1 MPLRGSF
8 YPLSDGN
15 IVGQYTV
22 LPAGCA
28 AADKAI
34 AVATNSPAAIL
45 SSQLSAAAAAKTA
58 QLAAMKA
65 RLDAVQPLL
74 ARLTS
79 ELPPSL
85 TITGADPS
93 GPIVWGG
100 GIQQICYRIPASA
113 NVNPKNLVLYVG
125 DGSSGTYYPNA
136 LGASGNAPLPTDYQG
151 CTSFSAS
158 GGVPAG
164 QPYTIMLE
172 DTSTGN
178 AFTGVSFT
186 LYKATVAWTAL
197 TPSAAQLVLTAAWSM
212 PAALASPLDT
222 VTVYNSAGTTVYWF
236 YTGTKSQTAPAAGA
250 AAVPAGSLVFKIL
263 KAGSVPGGYKMQL
276 SQGGSSVVTAVA
288 SNWIPWA
295 KIGW

>member
-1 MPLRGSF
+1 M
-8 YPLSDGN
+8 
-15 IVGQYTV
+15 
-22 LPAGCA
+22 LPSGCA
-28 AADKAI
+28 AADKTL

-45 SSQLSAAAAAKTA
+45 SGQLAAAAAAQSA

-74 ARLTS
+74 TTLLA

-93 GPIVWGG
+93 NPIVWGG

-125 DGSSGTYYPNA
+125 DGTGGSYYPNA

-164 QPYTIMLE
+164 PYTIIMQ
-172 DTSTGN
+172 DSSTGN
-178 AFTGVSFT
+178 AFTGVSFN
-186 LYKATVAWTAL
+186 LIKATVAFTYVLPAPTAI
-197 TPSAAQLVLTAAWSM
+197 TLTAAWNM
-212 PAALASPLDT
+212 PADRASPLDT
-222 VTVYNSAGTTVYWF
+222 VNVINTAGTVVFWF
-236 YTGTKSQTAPAAGA
+236 YTSCKCTTTPAAGT
-250 AAVPAGSLVFKIL
+250 AAVPTGNLQFKIL
-263 KAGSVPGGYKMQL
+263 KAGSVPGGYVMRL
-276 SQGGSSVVTAVA
+276 NPGGGNVVAAVA
-288 SNWIPWA
+288 PNWIPWV
-295 KIGW
+295 KFGY

>member
-1 MPLRGSF
+1 MAVRRF
-8 YPLSDGN
+8 YPLSDAN
-15 IVGQYTV
+15 IIGQYTV
-22 LPAGCA
+22 LPSGCA
-28 AADKAI
+28 AADKTLAI
-34 AVATNSPAAIL
+34 ASNSPAAIL

-74 ARLTS
+74 AKLVA

-85 TITGADPS
+85 TITGADPNN
-93 GPIVWGG
+93 PIVWGG
-100 GIQQICYRIPASA
+100 GTQQICYRIPASA

-158 GGVPAG
+158 GGVPTG
-164 QPYTIMLE
+164 QQYTIMLQ
-172 DTSTGN
+172 DTNTGN

-186 LYKATVAWTAL
+186 LYKASVAFAGLAPSGTQLLL
-197 TPSAAQLVLTAAWSM
+197 TTTWNM
-212 PAALASPLDT
+212 PAAYASPLDT
-222 VTVYNSAGTTVYWF
+222 VNIYNSAGTVVFWY
-236 YTGTKSQTAPAAGA
+236 YTSTKSQTAPPAGTA
-250 AAVPAGSLVFKIL
+250 AAPTGSLQVKIL
-263 KAGSVPGGYKMQL
+263 KAGSVPGGYTMQL
-276 SQGGSSVVTAVA
+276 NAAGTNVVAA
-288 SNWIPWA
+288 NALNWIPWA